1 MDGRRWERRDPR
13 RTKKQ
18 KLIRSAG
25 EEVESKLG
33 YDLFS
38 EGEKRLGWLLTFAS
52 VSQLMILLIANSF
65 ICLTNTFGYIL
76 IFHFLGAFKYDFVY
90 NCLYECYQLI
100 CLQLQFNCC
109 YLGFFFNRNLQ
120 SSYEDEDSHKVYSCV
135 DLYFVSQVN
144 SFCFTA
150 KHLAV
155 S

>member
-76 IFHFLGAFKYDFVY
+76 IFHFLGPFKYDFVY

-109 YLGFFFNRNLQ
+109 YLVLFFLTVIC
-120 SSYEDEDSHKVYSCV
+120 SHLMRMKTVTKSTV
-135 DLYFVSQVN
+135 ALISILF
-144 SFCFTA
+144 
-150 KHLAV
+150 LR
-155 S
+155 